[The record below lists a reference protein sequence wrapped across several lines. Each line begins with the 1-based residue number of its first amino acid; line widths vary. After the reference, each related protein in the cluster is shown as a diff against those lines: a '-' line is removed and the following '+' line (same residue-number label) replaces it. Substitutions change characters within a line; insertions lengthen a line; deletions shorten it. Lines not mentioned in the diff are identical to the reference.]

1 MTDVKCEKCGSPM
14 LIRNSRRGPFLACSG
29 YPKCRNAKTLP
40 DELKDKAPPP
50 PPKEEPVLTDEKCE
64 KCGSPMAKR
73 RGRFGEFLGCTGY
86 PKCKNIKKLAPAE
99 A

>member
-1 MTDVKCEKCGSPM
+1 
-14 LIRNSRRGPFLACSG
+14 
-29 YPKCRNAKTLP
+29 
-40 DELKDKAPPP
+40 
-50 PPKEEPVLTDEKCE
+50 
-64 KCGSPMAKR
+64 MAKR